1 MISLLSGTVRSIHS
15 DRLVVEV
22 GGFGLSVL
30 VTPVTATQVSLGSQI
45 QLFTSLV
52 VREDS
57 LTLFGFVNVESR
69 SLFELVQTVS
79 GIGPKVALSILG
91 ALTPE
96 DLSRAISQED
106 IGAIEK
112 VPGIGRKGAQ
122 RMILE
127 LKGKL
132 SDLSHAQLYQGHQ
145 PAWREQLSSA
155 LVSLGFS
162 PKESDNAI
170 SAVVTD
176 LQGDG
181 IDPTG
186 VELSE
191 LLKRTLASGKS
202 SRG

>member
-1 MISLLSGTVRSIHS
+1 MISLLSGNVRSIHS

-22 GGFGLSVL
+22 GGFGLTVL
-30 VTPVTATQVSLGSQI
+30 VTPSTTTQVNLGSQI
-45 QLFTSLV
+45 QLYTSLV

-57 LTLFGFVNVESR
+57 LTLFGFVNEKTR
-69 SLFELVQTVS
+69 TLFELVQTVS

-96 DLSRAISQED
+96 DLARAIAQED
-106 IGAIEK
+106 IAAIEK

-122 RMILE
+122 RLILE

-132 SDLSHAQLYQGHQ
+132 SDLSHAQLYKGHQ

-162 PKESDNAI
+162 PKESDGAI
-170 SAVVTD
+170 SNVIAT
-176 LQGDG
+176 LQSDG
-181 IDPTG
+181 VDASTL
-186 VELSE
+186 ELSE
-191 LLKRTLASGKS
+191 LLKLTLASGKS

>member
-1 MISLLSGTVRSIHS
+1 MISLLTGTVRAVNT
-15 DRLVVEV
+15 DRVVVEV

-30 VTPVTATQVSLGSQI
+30 VTPQTTTQLTLGSQI

-57 LTLFGFVNVESR
+57 LTLFGFVNEEAR
-69 SLFELVQTVS
+69 TLFELVQTVS
-79 GIGPKVALSILG
+79 GIGPKVALSIL
-91 ALTPE
+91 ASLTPE
-96 DLSRAISQED
+96 DLARAISQED

-122 RMILE
+122 RLILE

-132 SDLSHAQLYQGHQ
+132 KDLSGGQQYKSHQ

-162 PKESDNAI
+162 PKESDVAI
-170 SAVVTD
+170 SNVVSQ

-181 IDPTG
+181 VDASTLD
-186 VELSE
+186 LSE
-191 LLKRTLASGKS
+191 LLKLSLASGKS

>member
-1 MISLLSGTVRSIHS
+1 MISLLSGNVRSIHS

-22 GGFGLSVL
+22 GGFGLTVL
-30 VTPVTATQVSLGSQI
+30 VTPSTTTQVNLGSQI
-45 QLFTSLV
+45 QLYTSLV

-57 LTLFGFVNVESR
+57 LTLFGFVNEKSR
-69 SLFELVQTVS
+69 TLFELVQTVS

-96 DLSRAISQED
+96 DLARAIAQED
-106 IGAIEK
+106 IAAIEK

-122 RMILE
+122 RLILE

-132 SDLSHAQLYQGHQ
+132 SDLSHAQLYKGHQ

-162 PKESDNAI
+162 PKESDGAI
-170 SAVVTD
+170 SNVVAT
-176 LQGDG
+176 LQLDG
-181 IDPTG
+181 VDASTL
-186 VELSE
+186 ELSE
-191 LLKRTLASGKS
+191 LLKLTLASGKS

>member
-1 MISLLSGTVRSIHS
+1 MISLLSGNVRSIQS

-22 GGFGLSVL
+22 GGFGLTVL
-30 VTPVTATQVSLGSQI
+30 VTPATTTQVNLGSQI

-57 LTLFGFVNVESR
+57 LTLFGFVNEESR
-69 SLFELVQTVS
+69 TLFELVQTVS

-96 DLSRAISQED
+96 DLGRAIAQED
-106 IGAIEK
+106 IAAIEK

-122 RMILE
+122 RLILE

-132 SDLSHAQLYQGHQ
+132 SDLSHAQLYKGHQ

-162 PKESDNAI
+162 PKESDGAI
-170 SAVVTD
+170 SNVVAT
-176 LQGDG
+176 LQSDG
-181 IDPTG
+181 IDASTL
-186 VELSE
+186 ELSE
-191 LLKRTLASGKS
+191 LLKLTLASGKS

>member
-1 MISLLSGTVRSIHS
+1 MISLLSGNVRSIQS

-22 GGFGLSVL
+22 GGFGLTVL
-30 VTPVTATQVSLGSQI
+30 VTPLTTTQVNLGSQI
-45 QLFTSLV
+45 QLYTSLV

-57 LTLFGFVNVESR
+57 LTLFGFVNEESR

-91 ALTPE
+91 ALTPD
-96 DLSRAISQED
+96 DLGRAIAQED
-106 IGAIEK
+106 IAAIEK

-122 RMILE
+122 RLILE

-132 SDLSHAQLYQGHQ
+132 SDLSHAQLYKGHQ

-162 PKESDNAI
+162 PKESDGAI
-170 SAVVTD
+170 SNVVAT
-176 LQGDG
+176 LQSDG
-181 IDPTG
+181 VDASTL
-186 VELSE
+186 ELSE
-191 LLKRTLASGKS
+191 LLKLTLASGKS

>member
-1 MISLLSGTVRSIHS
+1 MISLLSGNVRSIQS

-22 GGFGLSVL
+22 GGFGLTVL
-30 VTPVTATQVSLGSQI
+30 VTPSTTTQVNLGSQI
-45 QLFTSLV
+45 QLYTSLV

-57 LTLFGFVNVESR
+57 LTLFGFVNEKSR
-69 SLFELVQTVS
+69 TLFELVQTVS

-96 DLSRAISQED
+96 DLARAIAQED
-106 IGAIEK
+106 IAAIEK

-122 RMILE
+122 RLILE

-132 SDLSHAQLYQGHQ
+132 SDLSHAQLYKGHQ

-162 PKESDNAI
+162 PKESDGAI
-170 SAVVTD
+170 SNVVTT
-176 LQGDG
+176 LQSDG
-181 IDPTG
+181 VDASTL
-186 VELSE
+186 ELSE
-191 LLKRTLASGKS
+191 LLKLTLASGKS